1 MVFKGKVELKPVH
14 RELGITLLVNRQ
26 LYESV
31 DWQMFQVCTDHGA
44 KFGITDFHIIS
55 VGGEAVGAS
64 FAHPVLFKLPHAH
77 TFERVYWGQVYV
89 KPEFR
94 GFGFGKRLA
103 EAIKVRPLRFNASEL
118 QTVKNWPGRYLPEEI
133 TEV

>member
-1 MVFKGKVELKPVH
+1 MILRFASTVVLALLIAIIDVEFFNYAVYGGLYHSYFLSFVISTVAVVAINIVFKPP
-14 RELGITLLVNRQ
+14 N
-26 LYESV
+26 
-31 DWQMFQVCTDHGA
+31 
-44 KFGITDFHIIS
+44 
-55 VGGEAVGAS
+55 
-64 FAHPVLFKLPHAH
+64 AHM
-77 TFERVYWGQVYV
+77 FERVYWGQVYV

-133 TEV
+133 AEG